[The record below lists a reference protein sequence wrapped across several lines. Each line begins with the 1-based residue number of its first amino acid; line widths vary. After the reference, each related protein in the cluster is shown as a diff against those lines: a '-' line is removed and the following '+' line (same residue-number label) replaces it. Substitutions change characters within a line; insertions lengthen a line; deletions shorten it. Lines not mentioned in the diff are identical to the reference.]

1 MLEKRRERGKGRER
15 EEGREGRRGVRERE
29 KEIEARTAEIFKE
42 IM

>member
-15 EEGREGRRGVRERE
+15 KERREGRRWGGRE
-29 KEIEARTAEIFKE
+29 KEIEAGTAEIFKE